1 MRAALHVSDKVADK
15 AWAECDDLVNGLWS
29 FSDYL
34 SDTTP
39 LYAAVFAHP
48 HKPKGFRMLVYSGDV
63 DGVRCFGSSLTVVFI
78 TSLLLLLCE
87 YRITTGMRDGWH
99 AELDLSHRRH

>member
-1 MRAALHVSDKVADK
+1 MTPPPLTITPLCSVVVSSDDVSAYLNDPAVRAALHVSEHVADK
-15 AWAECDDLVNGLWS
+15 PWAECDDLVNGMWS

-48 HKPKGFRMLVYSGDV
+48 HKPKGFKMLVFSGDV
-63 DGVRCFGSSLTVVFI
+63 DGVRH
-78 TSLLLLLCE
+78 
-87 YRITTGMRDGWH
+87 RDQ
-99 AELDLSHRRH
+99 